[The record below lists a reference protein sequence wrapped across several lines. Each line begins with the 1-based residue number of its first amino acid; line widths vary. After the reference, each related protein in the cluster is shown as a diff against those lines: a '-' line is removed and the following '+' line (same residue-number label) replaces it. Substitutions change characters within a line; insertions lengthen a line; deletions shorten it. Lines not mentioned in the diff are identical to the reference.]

1 MKNQWWLEQAK
12 EIEDLAE
19 RRNSKGFFK
28 AIKLVAQRKNSGLKP
43 INSSTGSRI
52 TEKQG
57 ILDRWK
63 EHFSSL
69 LNNPSTADISVL
81 DNIPQETVI

>member
-1 MKNQWWLEQAK
+1 MKNQWWLDKAK

-19 RRNSKGFFK
+19 RH
-28 AIKLVAQRKNSGLKP
+28 VAQRKNSGLIP
-43 INSSTGSRI
+43 INSNTESRK

-81 DNIPQETVI
+81 DNIPQET